1 MKRYLSLLL
10 ILLLCLCAVPA
21 FADTT
26 EINSVDGLKAIA
38 QDPSGDY
45 VLTGDIDLA
54 GIDWTPIPFSG
65 TLDGNGH
72 TIYNLTVT
80 KPGPDTRITQDGN
93 LKEYETVFA
102 GLFSA
107 VEHADISDLKLKG
120 VYVDIVNDTHCFA
133 SGLCGYIADSRIT
146 DCYVSGRIRMVNN
159 AVMAGVAGFA
169 GFGYGDF
176 KRDQANVELV
186 FEDRNFSSKC
196 EEFLGA
202 ILSCGIGNITDC
214 MVDID
219 GYDSCHGY
227 VHNGG
232 LCGMYYHCGTG
243 GQKGVI
249 NGNFINGRIWFFE
262 DNIDRRAYC
271 EPTAGEHL
279 NKPEEEK
286 NNTSSFESKET
297 KDYNTVLLPEMCEN
311 PVYTETVVA
320 PTEYAWGYTKHECS
334 GCGYHWNDT
343 YVPN

>member
-1 MKRYLSLLL
+1 MKRNLSLLL
-10 ILLLCLCAVPA
+10 ILLLCLCALPA
-21 FADTT
+21 SADTT
-26 EINSVDGLKAIA
+26 QIDSIDGLKAIA
-38 QDPSGDY
+38 QNPSGDY
-45 VLTGDIDLA
+45 VLTCDLDLS

-80 KPGPDTRITQDGN
+80 KPSSDTRITKDGN

-107 VEHADISDLKLKG
+107 VENASISDLKLKG
-120 VYVDIVNDTHCFA
+120 VYVEIETETHCFA
-133 SGLCGYIADSRIT
+133 SGLCGYISNSTIT
-146 DCYVSGRIRMVNN
+146 DCSVHGRIRMVSS
-159 AVMAGVAGFA
+159 AVMVGVAGVAGF
-169 GFGYGDF
+169 GCGDF
-176 KRDQANVELV
+176 KRCNADVELV

-202 ILSCGIGNITDC
+202 ILACGIGNITDC

-232 LCGMYYHCGTG
+232 VCGMYYHCGTG
-243 GQKGVI
+243 GQKGKV
-249 NGNFINGRIWFFE
+249 NGNIVDGRIYFFE
-262 DNIDRRAYC
+262 DNDNRRAYC
-271 EPTAGEHL
+271 EPVLGESL
-279 NKPEEEK
+279 NKPDEEK
-286 NNTSSFESKET
+286 NNTSCFESKET
-297 KDYNTVLLPEMCEN
+297 KSFDTVLMPETCDA
-311 PVYTETVVA
+311 PAYTETVIA